1 MAIFLLKKS
10 YQVSNQK
17 EIGFKDLWGSHGVFT
32 TIRLL
37 GKPGKLI
44 LFKSHFNGLIE
55 SLKKYKIYTK
65 NIEKNIKCLIHLNIN
80 KNINY
85 DHLLRVALTKKNLSI
100 SIRKRIKVKKNFE
113 LKIINYKRIDPVT
126 KNLYYKKILKELNK
140 YDPSKTDIALVY
152 KGKILETCTSNILF
166 FKNREYFSPKNNC
179 YIGNTIK
186 YLKGKIKI
194 SFKDI
199 YYKDLKK
206 FDEIMLIGS
215 GKGVTPVKYI
225 KQMNWKSKNDF
236 GYKKIIKYLNFKSL

>member
-17 EIGFKDLWGSHGVFT
+17 EIGFKDLWGSRGVFT

-44 LFKSHFNGLIE
+44 LFKSHIKGLIK
-55 SLKKYKIYTK
+55 SLKKYKIYSK
-65 NIEKNIKCLIHLNIN
+65 NIEKNIKHLINSSI
-80 KNINY
+80 KKDINY
-85 DHLLRVALTKKNLSI
+85 DHLLRVALTKKILSI
-100 SIRKRIKVKKNFE
+100 SIRKRLKPKKNFE
-113 LKIINYKRIDPVT
+113 LKLINYRRIDPET

-140 YDPSKTDIALVY
+140 YDPSKTDIALVH

-179 YIGNTIK
+179 YIGNTIN

-225 KQMNWKSKNDF
+225 KEMNWKSENDF
-236 GYKKIIKYLNFKSL
+236 GYKKISKYLNFK

>member
-10 YQVSNQK
+10 YQASNQK

-44 LFKSHFNGLIE
+44 LFKSHFKRLIK
-55 SLKKYKIYTK
+55 SLKRYKIYK
-65 NIEKNIKCLIHLNIN
+65 KKIEKNISNLIYSNIN

-85 DHLLRVALTKKNLSI
+85 DHLLRVALTKKILSI
-100 SIRKRIKVKKNFE
+100 SIRKRLKSRKNFE

-152 KGKILETCTSNILF
+152 RGKILETCTSNILLY
-166 FKNREYFSPKNNC
+166 KNRKYFSPK
-179 YIGNTIK
+179 
-186 YLKGKIKI
+186 KIVI
-194 SFKDI
+194 
-199 YYKDLKK
+199 L
-206 FDEIMLIGS
+206 E
-215 GKGVTPVKYI
+215 T
-225 KQMNWKSKNDF
+225 Q
-236 GYKKIIKYLNFKSL
+236 

>member
-10 YQVSNQK
+10 YQASNQK

-44 LFKSHFNGLIE
+44 LFKSHFKGLIK

-65 NIEKNIKCLIHLNIN
+65 KIEKNINRLIHSNIN

-85 DHLLRVALTKKNLSI
+85 DHLLRVALTKNFISI
-100 SIRKRIKVKKNFE
+100 SIRKRLKPKKNFE
-113 LKIINYKRIDPVT
+113 LKLINYRRIDPVT

-152 KGKILETCTSNILF
+152 RGKILETCTSNILF

-179 YIGNTIK
+179 YIGNTIN

-199 YYKDLKK
+199 YYRDLKK

-225 KQMNWKSKNDF
+225 KQMNWKSKNNF
-236 GYKKIIKYLNFKSL
+236 GYQKVSKHLNF

>member
-44 LFKSHFNGLIE
+44 LFKSHFKGLIK
-55 SLKKYKIYTK
+55 SLKKYKIYSK
-65 NIEKNIKCLIHLNIN
+65 NIEKNIKHLINSSI
-80 KNINY
+80 KKDINY
-85 DHLLRVALTKKNLSI
+85 DHLLRVALTKKILSI
-100 SIRKRIKVKKNFE
+100 SIRKRLKPKKNFE
-113 LKIINYKRIDPVT
+113 LKLINYKRIDPVT

-179 YIGNTIK
+179 YIGNTIN

-199 YYKDLKK
+199 YYRDLKK

-215 GKGVTPVKYI
+215 GKGVTSVKYI
-225 KQMNWKSKNDF
+225 KHMNWRSKNNF
-236 GYKKIIKYLNFKSL
+236 GYQKVNKHLNF

>member
-10 YQVSNQK
+10 YQASNQK
-17 EIGFKDLWGSHGVFT
+17 EIRFKDLWGSHGVFT
-32 TIRLL
+32 TIRLV
-37 GKPGKLI
+37 GKPSKLV
-44 LFKSHFNGLIE
+44 LFKSHFNSLVK
-55 SLKKYKIYTK
+55 SLKRYKIYKK
-65 NIEKNIKCLIHLNIN
+65 NIEKNIKLLIHSNIN

-85 DHLLRVALTKKNLSI
+85 DHLLRVALTKKIISI
-100 SIRKRIKVKKNFE
+100 SIRKRLKPKKNFE
-113 LKIINYKRIDPVT
+113 LKIINYKRIDPLT

-140 YDPSKTDIALVY
+140 NDPSKIDIALVN

-166 FKNREYFSPKNNC
+166 FKDNKYFSPNNNC

-206 FDEIMLIGS
+206 FEEIMLIGS
-215 GKGVTPVKYI
+215 GKGVTPVKHI
-225 KQMNWKSKNDF
+225 KEMNWKSKNNF
-236 GYKKIIKYLNFKSL
+236 GYKKINKYLNFKSL

>member
-44 LFKSHFNGLIE
+44 LFKSHFKGLIK
-55 SLKKYKIYTK
+55 SLKRYKIYTK
-65 NIEKNIKCLIHLNIN
+65 KIEKNINRLIHSNIN

-85 DHLLRVALTKKNLSI
+85 DHLFRIALTKKFISI
-100 SIRKRIKVKKNFE
+100 SIRKRLKPKKDFE
-113 LKIINYKRIDPVT
+113 LKLINYRRIDPET

-179 YIGNTIK
+179 YIGNTIS
-186 YLKGKIKI
+186 YLKSKIKI

-199 YYKDLKK
+199 YYRDLKK

-225 KQMNWKSKNDF
+225 KQMNWKSKNNF
-236 GYKKIIKYLNFKSL
+236 GYKKVNKYLNFQSL

>member
-44 LFKSHFNGLIE
+44 LFKSHFKGLIK
-55 SLKKYKIYTK
+55 SLKKYKIYSK
-65 NIEKNIKCLIHLNIN
+65 NIEKNIERLIYSSIN

-85 DHLLRVALTKKNLSI
+85 DHLFRIALSKKFISI
-100 SIRKRIKVKKNFE
+100 SIRKRLKPKKDFE
-113 LKIINYKRIDPVT
+113 LKLINYRRIDPET

-140 YDPSKTDIALVY
+140 YDPSKTDVALVY

-179 YIGNTIK
+179 YIGNTIN

-199 YYKDLKK
+199 YYRDLKK

-215 GKGVTPVKYI
+215 GKGVTSVKYI
-225 KQMNWKSKNDF
+225 KQMNWKSKNNF
-236 GYKKIIKYLNFKSL
+236 GYKKVNKYLNF

>member
-10 YQVSNQK
+10 YQASNQK

-44 LFKSHFNGLIE
+44 LFKSHFKGLIK
-55 SLKKYKIYTK
+55 SLKRYKIYTK
-65 NIEKNIKCLIHLNIN
+65 KIEKNINHLIHSNIN
-80 KNINY
+80 QNINY
-85 DHLLRVALTKKNLSI
+85 DHLLRVALTKNFVSI
-100 SIRKRIKVKKNFE
+100 SIRKRLKPKKNFE
-113 LKIINYKRIDPVT
+113 LKLINYRRIDPVT

-140 YDPSKTDIALVY
+140 YDPSKIDIALVY
-152 KGKILETCTSNILF
+152 RGKILETCTSNILF

-179 YIGNTIK
+179 YIGNTIN

-199 YYKDLKK
+199 YYRDLKK

-225 KQMNWKSKNDF
+225 KQMNWKSKNNF
-236 GYKKIIKYLNFKSL
+236 GYQKVSKHLNF

>member
-17 EIGFKDLWGSHGVFT
+17 KIGFKDLWGSHGVFT

-44 LFKSHFNGLIE
+44 LFKSHFNGLIK
-55 SLKKYKIYTK
+55 SLKKYKIYSK
-65 NIEKNIKCLIHLNIN
+65 NIEINIKRLIYSSIN

-85 DHLLRVALTKKNLSI
+85 DHLFRIALTKKFISI
-100 SIRKRIKVKKNFE
+100 SIRKRLKPKKNFE
-113 LKIINYKRIDPVT
+113 LKLINYRRIDPET
-126 KNLYYKKILKELNK
+126 KNLYYKKILKELYK

-152 KGKILETCTSNILF
+152 RGKILETCTSNILF
-166 FKNREYFSPKNNC
+166 FKNKEYFSPKNNC
-179 YIGNTIK
+179 YIGNTIN

-199 YYKDLKK
+199 YYRDLKK

-215 GKGVTPVKYI
+215 GKGVTSVKYI
-225 KQMNWKSKNDF
+225 KQMNWKSKNNF
-236 GYKKIIKYLNFKSL
+236 GYKKVNKYLNF

>member
-10 YQVSNQK
+10 YQASNQK
-17 EIGFKDLWGSHGVFT
+17 EIRFKDLWGSRGVFT

-44 LFKSHFNGLIE
+44 LFKSHFKGLIK
-55 SLKKYKIYTK
+55 SLKKYKIYSK
-65 NIEKNIKCLIHLNIN
+65 NIETNIKRLIYSSIN

-85 DHLLRVALTKKNLSI
+85 DHLFRIALTKKFISI
-100 SIRKRIKVKKNFE
+100 SIRKRLKPKKDFE
-113 LKIINYKRIDPVT
+113 LKLINYRRIDPET

-166 FKNREYFSPKNNC
+166 FKNREFFSPKNNC
-179 YIGNTIK
+179 YIGNTIN
-186 YLKGKIKI
+186 YLKSKIKI

-225 KQMNWKSKNDF
+225 KQMNWKSKNNF
-236 GYKKIIKYLNFKSL
+236 GYKKIIKYLNF

>member
-10 YQVSNQK
+10 YQASNQK
-17 EIGFKDLWGSHGVFT
+17 EIGFKDLWGSYGVFT
-32 TIRLL
+32 TIRLV

-44 LFKSHFNGLIE
+44 LFKSHFNGLTK

-65 NIEKNIKCLIHLNIN
+65 KKEKNIKRLIYSSIN

-85 DHLLRVALTKKNLSI
+85 DHLLRVALTKKILSI
-100 SIRKRIKVKKNFE
+100 SIRKRLKPKKNFE
-113 LKIINYKRIDPVT
+113 LKIINYKRIDPIT

-140 YDPSKTDIALVY
+140 YDPSQIDIVLVY

-166 FKNREYFSPKNNC
+166 FKNKECFSPKNNC
-179 YIGNTIK
+179 YIGNTIN
-186 YLKGKIKI
+186 YLKDKIKI

-206 FDEIMLIGS
+206 FDEIVLIGS
-215 GKGVTPVKYI
+215 GKGVTPVKFI
-225 KQMNWKSKNDF
+225 KETNWKSKTNF
-236 GYKKIIKYLNFKSL
+236 GYKKINKYLNLKSL

>member
-10 YQVSNQK
+10 YQASNQK

-44 LFKSHFNGLIE
+44 LFKSHFQGLIK

-65 NIEKNIKCLIHLNIN
+65 NIEKNINRLIHSNIN
-80 KNINY
+80 KDINY
-85 DHLLRVALTKKNLSI
+85 DHLLRIALTKKILSI
-100 SIRKRIKVKKNFE
+100 SIRKRRKPKKNFE
-113 LKIINYKRIDPVT
+113 LKLINYRRIDPIT

-140 YDPSKTDIALVY
+140 YDPSKIDIALVY

-166 FKNREYFSPKNNC
+166 SKNKEFFSPKNDC

-225 KQMNWKSKNDF
+225 KEMNWKSENNF
-236 GYKKIIKYLNFKSL
+236 GYKKIGKYLNFK

>member
-10 YQVSNQK
+10 YQASNQK

-44 LFKSHFNGLIE
+44 LFKSHFKGLIK
-55 SLKKYKIYTK
+55 SLKRYKIYTK
-65 NIEKNIKCLIHLNIN
+65 KIEKNISHLIHSNIN

-85 DHLLRVALTKKNLSI
+85 DHLLRVALTKNFISI
-100 SIRKRIKVKKNFE
+100 SIRKRLKPKKNFE
-113 LKIINYKRIDPVT
+113 LKLINYRRIDPVT

-152 KGKILETCTSNILF
+152 RGKILETCTSNILF

-179 YIGNTIK
+179 YIGNTIN

-199 YYKDLKK
+199 YYRDLKK

-215 GKGVTPVKYI
+215 GKGVTPIKYI
-225 KQMNWKSKNDF
+225 KQMNWKSKNNF
-236 GYKKIIKYLNFKSL
+236 GYQKVSKHLNF

>member
-10 YQVSNQK
+10 YQASNQK

-44 LFKSHFNGLIE
+44 LFKSHFKGLIK
-55 SLKKYKIYTK
+55 SLKRYKIYTK
-65 NIEKNIKCLIHLNIN
+65 KIEKNINHLIHSNIN
-80 KNINY
+80 QNINY
-85 DHLLRVALTKKNLSI
+85 DHLLRVALTKNFISI
-100 SIRKRIKVKKNFE
+100 SIRKRLKPKKNFE
-113 LKIINYKRIDPVT
+113 LKLINYRRIDPVT

-152 KGKILETCTSNILF
+152 RGKILETCTSNILF

-179 YIGNTIK
+179 YIGNTIN

-199 YYKDLKK
+199 YYRDLKK

-215 GKGVTPVKYI
+215 GKGVTSVKYI
-225 KQMNWKSKNDF
+225 KQMNWKSKNNF
-236 GYKKIIKYLNFKSL
+236 GYKKVNKYLNF

>member
-10 YQVSNQK
+10 YQASNQK

-44 LFKSHFNGLIE
+44 LFKSHFKGLIK
-55 SLKKYKIYTK
+55 SLKRYKIYTK
-65 NIEKNIKCLIHLNIN
+65 KIEKNINHLIYSNIN

-85 DHLLRVALTKKNLSI
+85 DHLLRVALTKNFISI
-100 SIRKRIKVKKNFE
+100 SIRKRLKPKKNFE
-113 LKIINYKRIDPVT
+113 LKLINYRRIDPVT

-152 KGKILETCTSNILF
+152 RGKILETCTSNILF

-179 YIGNTIK
+179 YIGNTIN

-199 YYKDLKK
+199 YYRDLKK

-225 KQMNWKSKNDF
+225 KQMNWKSKNNF
-236 GYKKIIKYLNFKSL
+236 GYQKVSKHLNFK

>member
-10 YQVSNQK
+10 YQASNQK

-44 LFKSHFNGLIE
+44 LFKSHFKGFIK

-65 NIEKNIKCLIHLNIN
+65 KIEKNINRLIHSNIN

-85 DHLLRVALTKKNLSI
+85 DHLLRVALTKNFISI
-100 SIRKRIKVKKNFE
+100 SIRKRLKPKKNFE
-113 LKIINYKRIDPVT
+113 LKLINYRRIDPVT

-152 KGKILETCTSNILF
+152 RGKILETCTSNILF

-179 YIGNTIK
+179 YIGNTIN

-199 YYKDLKK
+199 YYRDLKK

-215 GKGVTPVKYI
+215 GKGVTSVKYI
-225 KQMNWKSKNDF
+225 KQMNWKSKNNF
-236 GYKKIIKYLNFKSL
+236 GYKKVNKYLNF

>member
-17 EIGFKDLWGSHGVFT
+17 EIRFKDLWGSHGVFT

-44 LFKSHFNGLIE
+44 LFKSHFKRLIK
-55 SLKKYKIYTK
+55 SLKRYKIYTK
-65 NIEKNIKCLIHLNIN
+65 KIEKNISNLIYSNIN

-85 DHLLRVALTKKNLSI
+85 DHLLRVALTKKILSI
-100 SIRKRIKVKKNFE
+100 SIRKRLKPGKNFE

-166 FKNREYFSPKNNC
+166 FKNGEYFSPKNNC
-179 YIGNTIK
+179 YIGNTIN

-194 SFKDI
+194 SFKEI
-199 YYKDLKK
+199 YYRDLKK

-225 KQMNWKSKNDF
+225 KKMNWKSKNNF
-236 GYKKIIKYLNFKSL
+236 GYQKVNKHLNLK

>member
-10 YQVSNQK
+10 YQASNQK

-44 LFKSHFNGLIE
+44 LFKSHFKGLIK
-55 SLKKYKIYTK
+55 SLKKYKIYSK
-65 NIEKNIKCLIHLNIN
+65 IIETNIKRLIYSSIN

-85 DHLLRVALTKKNLSI
+85 DHLFRIALTKKIISI
-100 SIRKRIKVKKNFE
+100 SIRKRLKPKKDFE
-113 LKIINYKRIDPVT
+113 LKLINYRRIDPET

-152 KGKILETCTSNILF
+152 GGKILETCTSNILF
-166 FKNREYFSPKNNC
+166 FKNRKYFSPKNNC
-179 YIGNTIK
+179 YIGNTIN

-199 YYKDLKK
+199 YYRDLKK

-215 GKGVTPVKYI
+215 GKGVTSVKYI
-225 KQMNWKSKNDF
+225 KQMNWKSKNNF
-236 GYKKIIKYLNFKSL
+236 GYKKVNKYLNF

>member
-44 LFKSHFNGLIE
+44 LFKSHFKGLIK
-55 SLKKYKIYTK
+55 SLKKYKIYSK
-65 NIEKNIKCLIHLNIN
+65 NIETNINRLIYSNIN

-85 DHLLRVALTKKNLSI
+85 DHLFRIALTKKFISI
-100 SIRKRIKVKKNFE
+100 SIRKRLKPKKDFE
-113 LKIINYKRIDPVT
+113 LKLINYRRIDPET

-140 YDPSKTDIALVY
+140 YDPSRTDIALVY

-166 FKNREYFSPKNNC
+166 FKNKEYFSPKNNC
-179 YIGNTIK
+179 YIGNTIN
-186 YLKGKIKI
+186 YLKNKIKI

-199 YYKDLKK
+199 YYRDLKK

-215 GKGVTPVKYI
+215 GKGVTSVKYI
-225 KQMNWKSKNDF
+225 KQINWKSKNNF
-236 GYKKIIKYLNFKSL
+236 GYKKVNKYLNF

>member
-10 YQVSNQK
+10 YQVSNQR

-32 TIRLL
+32 TIRLS

-44 LFKSHFNGLIE
+44 LFKSHFKGLIK
-55 SLKKYKIYTK
+55 SLKRYKIYTK
-65 NIEKNIKCLIHLNIN
+65 KIEKNINRLIHSNIN

-85 DHLLRVALTKKNLSI
+85 DHLLRVALTKNFISI
-100 SIRKRIKVKKNFE
+100 SIRKRLKPKKNFE
-113 LKIINYKRIDPVT
+113 LKLINYRRIDPVT

-152 KGKILETCTSNILF
+152 RGKILETCTSNILF
-166 FKNREYFSPKNNC
+166 FKNREYFSPKSNC
-179 YIGNTIK
+179 YIGNTIN

-199 YYKDLKK
+199 YYRDLKK

-225 KQMNWKSKNDF
+225 KQMNWKSKNNF
-236 GYKKIIKYLNFKSL
+236 GYQKVSKHLNF

>member
-10 YQVSNQK
+10 YQASNQK
-17 EIGFKDLWGSHGVFT
+17 EIGFKDLWGSRGVFT

-44 LFKSHFNGLIE
+44 LFKSHLKGLIK
-55 SLKKYKIYTK
+55 SLKKYQIYSK
-65 NIEKNIKCLIHLNIN
+65 NIEKNIKHLIYSNVK

-85 DHLLRVALTKKNLSI
+85 DHLLRVALTKKILSI
-100 SIRKRIKVKKNFE
+100 SIRKRFVPKKNFE
-113 LKIINYKRIDPVT
+113 LKLINYRRIDPET

-140 YDPSKTDIALVY
+140 YDPSKIDIALVY
-152 KGKILETCTSNILF
+152 RGKILETCTSNILF
-166 FKNREYFSPKNNC
+166 FKNGEYFSPKNNC
-179 YIGNTIK
+179 YIGNTIN

-199 YYKDLKK
+199 YYRDLKK

-215 GKGVTPVKYI
+215 GKGVTSVKYI
-225 KQMNWKSKNDF
+225 KQMNWKSKNNF
-236 GYKKIIKYLNFKSL
+236 GYQKVNKHLNF

>member
-10 YQVSNQK
+10 YQVNNQK

-44 LFKSHFNGLIE
+44 LFKSHFKGLIK
-55 SLKKYKIYTK
+55 SLKKYKIYSK
-65 NIEKNIKCLIHLNIN
+65 NIEKNIKRLIFSSIN

-85 DHLLRVALTKKNLSI
+85 DHLLRVALTKKIISI
-100 SIRKRIKVKKNFE
+100 SIRKRLKPKKNFE
-113 LKIINYKRIDPVT
+113 LKIINYKRIDPST
-126 KNLYYKKILKELNK
+126 KNLYYKKILKELNRH
-140 YDPSKTDIALVY
+140 DSTKTDIALVY
-152 KGKILETCTSNILF
+152 RGKILETCTSNILF
-166 FKNREYFSPKNNC
+166 FKNKEYFTPKNNC

-199 YYKDLKK
+199 NYKDLKK

-225 KQMNWKSKNDF
+225 KEMNWKSENDF
-236 GYKKIIKYLNFKSL
+236 GYKKISKYLNFK

>member
-10 YQVSNQK
+10 YQASNQK

-44 LFKSHFNGLIE
+44 LFKSHFKGLIK
-55 SLKKYKIYTK
+55 SLKKYKIYSK
-65 NIEKNIKCLIHLNIN
+65 NIETNINRLIYSNIN

-85 DHLLRVALTKKNLSI
+85 DHLFRIALTKKFISI
-100 SIRKRIKVKKNFE
+100 SIRKRLKPKKNFE
-113 LKIINYKRIDPVT
+113 LKLINYRRIDPET

-152 KGKILETCTSNILF
+152 RGKILETCTSNILF
-166 FKNREYFSPKNNC
+166 FKNKEYFSPKNNC
-179 YIGNTIK
+179 YIGNTIN

-199 YYKDLKK
+199 YYRDLKK

-215 GKGVTPVKYI
+215 GKGVTPIKYI
-225 KQMNWKSKNDF
+225 KQMNWKSKNNF
-236 GYKKIIKYLNFKSL
+236 GYQKVSKHLNF

>member
-10 YQVSNQK
+10 YQASNQK
-17 EIGFKDLWGSHGVFT
+17 EISFKDLWGSHGVFT

-44 LFKSHFNGLIE
+44 LFKSHFKGLIK
-55 SLKKYKIYTK
+55 SLKKYKIYSK
-65 NIEKNIKCLIHLNIN
+65 NIETNIKRLINSSIN

-85 DHLLRVALTKKNLSI
+85 DHLFRIALTKKFISI
-100 SIRKRIKVKKNFE
+100 SIRKRLKPKKDFE
-113 LKIINYKRIDPVT
+113 LKLINYRRIDPKT

-152 KGKILETCTSNILF
+152 RGKILETCTSNILF
-166 FKNREYFSPKNNC
+166 VKKKEYFSPKNNC
-179 YIGNTIK
+179 YIGNTIN

-199 YYKDLKK
+199 YYRDLKK

-215 GKGVTPVKYI
+215 GKGVTSVKYI
-225 KQMNWKSKNDF
+225 KQMNWKSKNNF
-236 GYKKIIKYLNFKSL
+236 GYQKVSKHLNF

>member
-10 YQVSNQK
+10 YQASNQK

-44 LFKSHFNGLIE
+44 LFKSHFKGLIK
-55 SLKKYKIYTK
+55 SLKRYKIYTK
-65 NIEKNIKCLIHLNIN
+65 KIEKNINRLIHSNIN

-85 DHLLRVALTKKNLSI
+85 DHLLRVALTKKFISI
-100 SIRKRIKVKKNFE
+100 SIRKRLKPKKNFE
-113 LKIINYKRIDPVT
+113 LKLINYRRIDPVT

-152 KGKILETCTSNILF
+152 RGKILETCTSNILF
-166 FKNREYFSPKNNC
+166 FKNRKYFSPKNNC
-179 YIGNTIK
+179 YIGNTIN

-215 GKGVTPVKYI
+215 GKGVTSVKYI
-225 KQMNWKSKNDF
+225 KQMNWKSKNNF
-236 GYKKIIKYLNFKSL
+236 GYKKVNKYLNF

>member
-10 YQVSNQK
+10 YQTSNQR
-17 EIGFKDLWGSHGVFT
+17 EVGFKDLWGSHGVFT
-32 TIRLL
+32 TMRLL

>member
-10 YQVSNQK
+10 YQASNQK

-44 LFKSHFNGLIE
+44 LFKSHFKGLIK
-55 SLKKYKIYTK
+55 SLKRYKIYTK
-65 NIEKNIKCLIHLNIN
+65 KIEKNINRLIHSNIN

-85 DHLLRVALTKKNLSI
+85 DHLLRVALTKNFISI
-100 SIRKRIKVKKNFE
+100 SIRKRLKPKKNFE
-113 LKIINYKRIDPVT
+113 LKLINYRRIDPVT

-152 KGKILETCTSNILF
+152 RRKILETCTSNILF
-166 FKNREYFSPKNNC
+166 FKNGEYFSPKNDY
-179 YIGNTIK
+179 YIGNTIN

-199 YYKDLKK
+199 YYRDLKK

-215 GKGVTPVKYI
+215 GKGVTPIKYI
-225 KQMNWKSKNDF
+225 KQMNWKSKNNF
-236 GYKKIIKYLNFKSL
+236 GYQKVSKHLNF